1 MANSDWK
8 LSVMIAHG
16 SVKRAV
22 DLWKACEDAGLH
34 VIGAADSQ
42 NLMREIYV
50 SLTACALSTSRA
62 KIMTYATNPVT
73 RHPTVTAGAFVA
85 LEELAPGRL
94 MMGIATGDS
103 AMWSMGRKPAKLAA
117 LRDYIIAVKGLC
129 AGEEITWDGHSFK
142 PRWAYFEPFNLPTYV
157 MCSGPKI
164 LRMAAE
170 VADGAVV
177 HMGFAPEDIAYARSI
192 IDEGR
197 RAVGKDPDTFDVW
210 WNAHIVFDET
220 YQAAADRS
228 VGWLPS
234 WLTMGSMD
242 GKGIPDEYKEKLK
255 QLNADTHSLS
265 AVYRSGNRDETVA
278 ARAKELGIH
287 DWLLSRSPRLFGTV
301 DDVVGRLNELGSTLD
316 MKQWIFFAW
325 GRGERTGGDD
335 EERYEMI
342 NTVGR
347 DILPRLM

>member
-1 MANSDWK
+1 MAYDDWK

-22 DLWKACEDAGLH
+22 GMWKACEDAGLH
-34 VIGAADSQ
+34 LVGAADSQ

-50 SLTACALSTSRA
+50 SLAACALNTSSV
-62 KIMTYATNPVT
+62 KIMSYATNPVT

-85 LEELAPGRL
+85 LDELAPGRM

-103 AMWSMGRKPAKLAA
+103 AMWSMGRKPARLAA
-117 LRDYIIAVKGLC
+117 LRDYIVAVKALC
-129 AGEEITWDGHSFK
+129 AGEKITWDGHAFK
-142 PRWAYFEPFNLPTYV
+142 PHWAYFEPFDLPVYV
-157 MCSGPKI
+157 MCSGPRV
-164 LRMAAE
+164 LRLAAE
-170 VADGAVV
+170 VSDGAVV
-177 HMGFAPEDIAYARSI
+177 HMGFAPEDIDRARGI
-192 IDEGR
+192 IEEGR

-220 YQAAADRS
+220 YEAAASRS
-228 VGWLPS
+228 VGWVPS
-234 WLTMGSMD
+234 WLTMGSLE

-255 QLNADTHSLS
+255 RLNADTHTLS
-265 AVYRSGNRDETVA
+265 AVYRSGNRDEIVTE
-278 ARAKELGIH
+278 RAKELGLY

-301 DDVVGRLNELGSTLD
+301 DNVVDRLNELGHSLG

-335 EERYEMI
+335 GERYEMI
-342 NTVGR
+342 DSVGR
-347 DILPRLM
+347 KILPRLV